1 MKSAL
6 LPSQYHSDSRRIL
19 RGIPPGCSS
28 VTMIPPSKTRPSPGK
43 PSPSRQ
49 VCAVSFESLHCVHG
63 KKTGHFCSQFCREK
77 SIFACMIG
85 ARRFFWL
92 CHFSFKRVQ
101 QWPLVPTARIVSCFS
116 TNDCVHCKKTG
127 HFCSQICREKSIFES
142 MIGAR
147 RFVGCSFSL
156 QTSTTM
162 AIHAYDK
169 DCLLL

>member
-63 KKTGHFCSQFCREK
+63 KKTGRFCSQFRREK

-85 ARRFFWL
+85 ARRFFGCVVFPSNEYNDGHPYL
-92 CHFSFKRVQ
+92 RQGLLVV
-101 QWPLVPTARIVSCFS
+101 LVPMIVYMAKRLVVFAPNF
-116 TNDCVHCKKTG
+116 T
-127 HFCSQICREKSIFES
+127 EKSPF
-142 MIGAR
+142 
-147 RFVGCSFSL
+147 L
-156 QTSTTM
+156 
-162 AIHAYDK
+162 HA
-169 DCLLL
+169 